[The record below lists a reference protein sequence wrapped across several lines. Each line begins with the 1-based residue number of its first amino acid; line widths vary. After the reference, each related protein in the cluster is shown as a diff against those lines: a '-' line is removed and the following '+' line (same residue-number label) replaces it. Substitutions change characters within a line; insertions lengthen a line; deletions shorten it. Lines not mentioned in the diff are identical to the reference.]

1 MVLRQLMYL
10 VALAREQHFA
20 RAAKSCNVS
29 QPTLSA
35 AIRQLEA
42 ELGAPIVERG
52 HRFNGFTPEGQSVLD
67 YAKRIIAD
75 CEALKQDLGRMK
87 SGLIGRLR
95 LGAIPTVLPVVSL
108 ITGAFH
114 ARYPLVT
121 IAVLSRTSIEIQ
133 RGMDN
138 FELEVGLTYLDSE
151 PLEHVR
157 TVPLYREEYI
167 LLTPE
172 KGAFAGRDTVTW
184 AEAAE
189 VPLCLLT
196 PDMQNRRI
204 VDGIFRT
211 IGRQPRPA
219 LETNSIFNLC
229 SSVSAGHWSSIM
241 PKALLQVF
249 GKPEATRALRLVE
262 PETTRTIGMIIADRD
277 PPSPLA
283 RSLFAMAASLD
294 LEGQIARS
302 LARKMAPPDMV
313 KKIRRFP
320 RVR

>member
-20 RAAKSCNVS
+20 RAAASCHVA

-35 AIRQLEA
+35 AIRQLEE

-52 HRFNGFTPEGQSVLD
+52 HRFSGFTREGQAVLEH
-67 YAKRIIAD
+67 AKRILAE
-75 CEALKQDLGRMK
+75 CESMTQDLSK
-87 SGLIGRLR
+87 LKDGLIGRLR
-95 LGAIPTVLPVVSL
+95 LGAIPTVLPVVAL
-108 ITGAFH
+108 ITAAFH

-121 IAVLSRTSIEIQ
+121 IAVLSRTSAEIQ
-133 RGMDN
+133 RGIDN
-138 FELEVGLTYLDSE
+138 FEIEIGLTYLDNE

-157 TVPLYREEYI
+157 TRPLYREEYI
-167 LLTPE
+167 LLAPQD
-172 KGAFAGRDTVTW
+172 GPFADRDTVTW
-184 AEAAE
+184 GEAAS

-204 VDGIFRT
+204 IDGIFRS
-211 IGRQPRPA
+211 IDRQPRPT

-229 SSVSAGHWSSIM
+229 SSVSSGHWSSIM

-249 GKPEATRALRLVE
+249 GMPENTRALRLVE
-262 PETTRTIGMIIADRD
+262 PEATRTIGVIIADRD

-283 RSLFAMAASLD
+283 SSLFELAATLD
-294 LEGQIARS
+294 LEGEIERS
-302 LARKMAPPDMV
+302 LNRKSSAPRALD
-313 KKIRRFP
+313 KLAQELA
-320 RVR
+320 